1 MTTFQECVAAMKN
14 AAIGDNALVRMFH
27 SFCDINAV
35 IGLAVTNNDERA
47 LRLLIEEGFLLK
59 MDSSSRTCLLGSAY
73 ACASQ
78 RTIDLLL
85 AAGLGVGGAWR
96 AAA

>member
-1 MTTFQECVAAMKN
+1 MTTVAECEKAMKN
-14 AAIGDNALVRMFH
+14 AAVGDDALVRMFR
-27 SFCDINAV
+27 SCINSD
-35 IGLAVTNNDERA
+35 GLVEMALLCNDERA